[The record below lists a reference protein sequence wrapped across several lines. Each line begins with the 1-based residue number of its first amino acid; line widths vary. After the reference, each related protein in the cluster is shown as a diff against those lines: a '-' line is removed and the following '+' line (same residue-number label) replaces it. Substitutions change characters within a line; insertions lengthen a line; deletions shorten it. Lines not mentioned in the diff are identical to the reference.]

1 MRKECAGF
9 FKERAGGDAGN
20 GYIPGGIAAETP
32 ATIERHP
39 GFFIMKD
46 YASSDLRSFAVVGH
60 ASSGKTMLCEAML
73 ACSGRIGRMG
83 SITAGTT
90 VSDYHA
96 SEKQHQ
102 ISIHASLLHTEWQG
116 RKFNLI
122 DCPGYA
128 DFISEALSALRVG
141 DFALVVINA
150 LHGLGVGT
158 DAMWDNATLHGLPR
172 MIAVNALDKANAN
185 FDQVLADARAHFGK
199 NVFPLSIPLDAGPGF
214 SRVLDV
220 LRSEVVT
227 YKPGG
232 NGAFTEAP
240 AEGELAERVHALH
253 KELIE
258 YVAES
263 DDALMERFF
272 EQGVLAES
280 ELRAGLHKAIQN
292 QVFIPLFAVS
302 AETNVGV
309 ARLMDFIAKYGS
321 SPLDR
326 SEVDAHDAAG
336 AHVTVPL
343 THAEPVA
350 YIFKT
355 MNEPGV
361 GELSL
366 FRVYSGTVASGAELF
381 NTTRQVSERL
391 GQVYL
396 LNGHDRTPVTRL
408 GAGDLGAVVKLRE
421 THTDDTLCSPRF
433 PVVLPKVEFPRP
445 NIHGALRLRSKGD
458 EDKLA
463 VGLATLH
470 AEDPTFRYRVDDELH
485 QTIVS
490 GQGEIHLQVIVERL
504 LRRFGVNVEL
514 TEPGIPYRETIRGKG
529 ESRYRHKKQTGG
541 AGQFAEVWLRIEPG
555 SRDSGVVFTQSLV
568 GTNVDRVFV
577 PSVEKGLRTACNE
590 GVRAGY
596 RVTDL
601 KADFYDGKMHPVD
614 SKDIAFQVAGYHAF
628 KEAFNAAQPCLLEPI
643 FRVSLTVPED
653 AIGAVMG
660 DLSARRG
667 HILGVDSDGH
677 FQIVHA
683 HVPQKE
689 LHRYSTTLR
698 SLTSGRGRHEEKFS
712 HYAEVPAEAEAKLL
726 AEAKAKREAAQNG
739 AR

>member
-1 MRKECAGF
+1 
-9 FKERAGGDAGN
+9 
-20 GYIPGGIAAETP
+20 
-32 ATIERHP
+32 
-39 GFFIMKD
+39 MKD
-46 YASSDLRSFAVVGH
+46 YAPSDLRSFAVVGH

-83 SITAGTT
+83 SIAAGTT
-90 VSDYHA
+90 ASDYHA

-102 ISIHASLLHTEWQG
+102 ISVHASLLTTEWQN

-141 DFALVVINA
+141 DFALVLINA
-150 LHGLGVGT
+150 VHGLGVGT

-172 MIAVNALDKANAN
+172 MIVINALDKATAN
-185 FDQVLADARAHFGK
+185 FDQALADARAHFGR

-220 LRSEVVT
+220 LRNEVVT
-227 YKPGG
+227 YRPGG
-232 NGAFTEAP
+232 NGTYTEAP

-272 EQGVLAES
+272 EKGVLAEE
-280 ELRAGLHKAIQN
+280 ELRAGLHAAIQK
-292 QVFIPLFAVS
+292 QIFTPLFAVS

-326 SEVDAHDAAG
+326 SEVDGRDAKG
-336 AHVTVPL
+336 EHVTVPL
-343 THAEPVA
+343 SHTEPVV
-350 YIFKT
+350 YVFKT

-381 NTTRQVSERL
+381 NSTRQVNERL
-391 GQVYL
+391 GQVYV
-396 LNGHDRTPVTRL
+396 LNGHDRTPVPQLT
-408 GAGDLGAVVKLRE
+408 AGDLGAVVKLRD
-421 THTDDTLCSPRF
+421 TRTDDTLCSPRF
-433 PVVLPKVEFPRP
+433 QVVLPKVEFPRP

-470 AEDPTFRYRVDDELH
+470 AEDPTFHYHVDDELH
-485 QTIVS
+485 ETVVS

-504 LRRFGVNVEL
+504 LRRFGVAVEL
-514 TEPGIPYRETIRGKG
+514 AEPGIPYRETIRSRG

-541 AGQFAEVWLRIEPG
+541 AGQFAEVWLRIQPG
-555 SRDSGVVFTQSLV
+555 ARDSGVVFTQSLV
-568 GTNVDRVFV
+568 GNNVDRVFV
-577 PSVEKGLRTACNE
+577 PSVEKGVRAVCNE

-601 KADFYDGKMHPVD
+601 VADFYDGKMHPVD

-628 KEAFNAAQPCLLEPI
+628 KEAFQTASPCLLEPV
-643 FRVSLTVPED
+643 FKVTVKVPEEFL
-653 AIGAVMG
+653 GAVMG
-660 DLSARRG
+660 DLSSRRG
-667 HILGVDSDGH
+667 HILGIDADGH
-677 FQIVHA
+677 FQNVHA

-689 LHRYSTTLR
+689 LHHYSTTLR
-698 SLTSGRGRHEEKFS
+698 SLTSGRGRHEEIFS
-712 HYAEVPAEAEAKLL
+712 HYAELSPEAEAKLL
-726 AEAKAKREAAQNG
+726 AEAKARRETAHNNTK
-739 AR
+739 